1 MATRHR
7 FSVAGVPH
15 TVSVDDAG
23 DRLVLRID
31 DRGPIEVD
39 ATTEGVPGLFSIVR
53 DGRPSRAYVARE
65 GKALRVIVDGRTFVL
80 APANAGRERGAAGGL
95 ADPPGKITAPL
106 AGVVVDVR
114 VKPGDR
120 VEPRQVVVVV
130 EAMKMQNEVQA
141 PHGGTVTSVRVQ
153 QGGRAEKGEL
163 LVEYTPD
170 PEA

>member
-7 FSVAGVPH
+7 FSVAGVIH

-23 DRLVLRID
+23 DRLVVRID
-31 DRGPIEVD
+31 DRAPIEVD
-39 ATTEGVPGLFSIVR
+39 ATTEGVPGLFSLVR
-53 DGRPSRAYVARE
+53 AGRPSRAYVTRD
-65 GKALRVIVDGRTFVL
+65 GKNLRVIVDGRSFVL
-80 APANAGRERGAAGGL
+80 GPGAGSRERGAAGGL
-95 ADPPGKITAPL
+95 TDAPGKITTPL

-120 VEPRQVVVVV
+120 IEARQVVVVV

-141 PHGGTVTSVRVQ
+141 PHGGTVTAVRVQ

-170 PEA
+170 ATA

>member
-7 FSVAGVPH
+7 FSVAGVIH

-23 DRLVLRID
+23 DGLVVRID
-31 DRGPIEVD
+31 DGDPIEVD
-39 ATTEGVPGLFSIVR
+39 ATTEGVPGLFSFVR
-53 DGRPSRAYVARE
+53 EGRPSRAYVTRD
-65 GKALRVIVDGRTFVL
+65 GKNLRVLVDGRSFHL
-80 APANAGRERGAAGGL
+80 APGSGSRERGAAGGL
-95 ADPPGKITAPL
+95 TDAPGKITTPL

-120 VEPRQVVVVV
+120 IEARQVVVVV

-141 PHGGTVTSVRVQ
+141 PHGGTVTAVGAQ

-170 PEA
+170 ATA